1 MEKLIAVLAEKGFNI
16 TADMDEEQILK
27 VAKAVGVEP
36 LDYIERQVKIV
47 PYTNRRGMAYRFV
60 ETPPF
65 VVGKSVDGKTRT
77 TRGLFLRVEA
87 LDQAIADLTSARE
100 LLSTKD

>member
-36 LDYIERQVKIV
+36 LDYIPREVKV
-47 PYTNRRGMAYRFV
+47 VSYTNKRNQTNQFI

-65 VVGKSVDGKTRT
+65 VIGKSADGKTLK

-100 LLSTKD
+100 LLSTKG

>member
-1 MEKLIAVLAEKGFNI
+1 MEKLLAVLAEKGFNI
-16 TADMDEEQILK
+16 TEAMDEEQIFKL
-27 VAKAVGVEP
+27 AKAVGVEP
-36 LDYIERQVKIV
+36 LDYIPREVKVV
-47 PYTNRRGMAYRFV
+47 PYTNKRRETNRFV

-100 LLSTKD
+100 LLTTKG